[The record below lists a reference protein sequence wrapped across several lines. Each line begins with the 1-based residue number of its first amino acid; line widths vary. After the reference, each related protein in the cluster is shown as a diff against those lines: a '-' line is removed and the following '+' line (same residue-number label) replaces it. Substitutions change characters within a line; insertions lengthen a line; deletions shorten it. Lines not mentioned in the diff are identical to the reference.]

1 MTSKDVDDYAKLI
14 ISAVKI
20 IKTDEDKKELLD
32 HIENLLAHLINKRTE
47 ELRMHVLMA
56 MKEGLISQNEDPG
69 SVDDTFASG
78 IDFAIRTFRTCMEPN
93 SYVDG
98 KSQNSK

>member
-20 IKTDEDKKELLD
+20 LKTDDDKKEILN

-56 MKEGLISQNEDPG
+56 LKEGLITQDEDLG
-69 SVDDTFASG
+69 SVDNTFASG
-78 IDFAIRTFRTCMEPN
+78 IDFAIRTFKTCMEPN

-98 KSQNSK
+98 KPQNSK